1 MADQTPTSPPSPPES
16 PVCTRS
22 TQWAV
27 CALVGVALLLIGWR
41 WVGDRM
47 GARPTQLDQDSTATH
62 RVDIN
67 KANRTELM
75 QLPGIGPSRAD
86 KILSYR
92 NAKCGFQN
100 VDDLRGV
107 EGIGD
112 ATLARIRPWLTVDAA
127 ESEETSANQEPELL
141 SRKPEKGVA
150 AAKSG
155 KKPGVDGLIDVNRAS
170 LTDLQRLP
178 GIGPALAQRIVDER
192 ERKPFAKAEDLRR
205 VSGIGAK
212 RLDQI
217 KPYVAL
223 ESKKDE

>member
-1 MADQTPTSPPSPPES
+1 MADQAPSTSSSQPIP
-16 PVCTRS
+16 PVCARS

-27 CALVGVALLLIGWR
+27 CALIAVAVVLIAWR
-41 WVGDRM
+41 WVGDRV
-47 GARPTQLDQDSTATH
+47 GTRPSQLDRDSTGGH

-92 NAKCGFQN
+92 NTKGGFQN
-100 VDDLRGV
+100 IDDLRGV

-112 ATLARIRPWLTVDAA
+112 ATMARIRPWLTVEAGEA
-127 ESEETSANQEPELL
+127 EENTIQEPELL
-141 SRKPEKGVA
+141 SRKPEKSSA
-150 AAKSG
+150 TKSG
-155 KKPGVDGLIDVNRAS
+155 KKPGLEGLIDVNRAS
-170 LTDLQRLP
+170 LTELQRLP

-192 ERKPFAKAEDLRR
+192 ERKPFVKVEELRR

-212 RLDQI
+212 RLEQI
-217 KPYVAL
+217 RPYVAIGP
-223 ESKKDE
+223 K